1 MLHFIYL
8 FITCTNNLEDV
19 SLKTTT
25 TMGYVMVLTN
35 LRKTDFRLEYLF
47 EIGRASRQRGL
58 GTDPAYEYHY
68 FSKMSSMSG
77 FSLLVKQQVRNT
89 RTTPGFCRREPTDT
103 APSHKATRLARNSG
117 QNPKRRKAVRR
128 RF

>member
-8 FITCTNNLEDV
+8 FITCTNNLEDA

-47 EIGRASRQRGL
+47 EIGRASRQPLKR
-58 GTDPAYEYHY
+58 
-68 FSKMSSMSG
+68 SG
-77 FSLLVKQQVRNT
+77 FVNMGGNR
-89 RTTPGFCRREPTDT
+89 GE
-103 APSHKATRLARNSG
+103 G
-117 QNPKRRKAVRR
+117 
-128 RF
+128 